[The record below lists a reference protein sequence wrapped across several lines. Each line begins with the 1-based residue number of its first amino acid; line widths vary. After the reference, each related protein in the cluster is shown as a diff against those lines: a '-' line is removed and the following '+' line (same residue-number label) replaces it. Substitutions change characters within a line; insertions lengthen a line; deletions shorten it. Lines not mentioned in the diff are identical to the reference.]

1 MYIKCILD
9 TNILVHQ
16 TCSCVSPLQ
25 CVCPGGS
32 GVTYVLGDMDL
43 FCVQGETLTGKYL
56 DWANEKF
63 NEPAGTHGF
72 KPAEVCVNIYM
83 NLFDMNL
90 NHTCSYIL
98 WDC

>member
-1 MYIKCILD
+1 M
-9 TNILVHQ
+9 HQ

-56 DWANEKF
+56 NWAKEKF
-63 NEPAGTHGF
+63 TEPAGTRGL
-72 KPAEVCVNIYM
+72 KPTEVCLSILFYVLICIYTYVAVFYG
-83 NLFDMNL
+83 NARREV
-90 NHTCSYIL
+90 C
-98 WDC
+98 